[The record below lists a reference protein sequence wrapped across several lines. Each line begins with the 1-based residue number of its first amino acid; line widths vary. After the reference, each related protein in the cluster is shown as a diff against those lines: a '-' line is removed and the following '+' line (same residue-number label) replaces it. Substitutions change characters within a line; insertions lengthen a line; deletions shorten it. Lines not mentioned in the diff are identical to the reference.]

1 MLRVVRSTFLAS
13 TALVFRGCPG
23 LLWGRAAIILCGLLV
38 CVGVPGY
45 SSENDA
51 LNHNRLLGRG
61 MNLGAA
67 LEAPREGDWGVTIK
81 PDYFRI
87 IKQAGFNSVRV
98 PIKWSAH
105 AASQPPYT
113 IDAKFF
119 DRIDEV
125 VQQAL
130 DNGLVIVLDLHH
142 YYAMMKDPDQNASR
156 LIALWTQ
163 ISAHYS
169 NYSDHVYFELLNEPQ
184 NNLSDDK
191 WNRVLLDV
199 LHAVRERNAT
209 RTVIIGPGNW
219 NSLHNLVNLRLPDED
234 TNLIVTFHYY
244 GPGRF
249 TLQATEIPGSDK
261 WKGTTWTNTQ
271 LERSAIEQDFDEAA
285 AWSRENRRPLYLGE
299 FGSTQA
305 ADMQSRELWTRAVVD
320 EAQKR
325 GFSWSYWEFCSTFG
339 AYDPVALAWRAPL
352 LRALTG
358 ATQN

>member
-1 MLRVVRSTFLAS
+1 MSPVVRSIIIASAMWFL
-13 TALVFRGCPG
+13 RGSRWP
-23 LLWGRAAIILCGLLV
+23 LWRRAAIVLCGLLV
-38 CVGVPGY
+38 CTGVPGY
-45 SSENDA
+45 GAENDA
-51 LNHNRLLGRG
+51 ASHNRLLGRG

-191 WNRVLLDV
+191 WN
-199 LHAVRERNAT
+199 
-209 RTVIIGPGNW
+209 
-219 NSLHNLVNLRLPDED
+219 
-234 TNLIVTFHYY
+234 
-244 GPGRF
+244 
-249 TLQATEIPGSDK
+249 
-261 WKGTTWTNTQ
+261 
-271 LERSAIEQDFDEAA
+271 
-285 AWSRENRRPLYLGE
+285 
-299 FGSTQA
+299 
-305 ADMQSRELWTRAVVD
+305 
-320 EAQKR
+320 
-325 GFSWSYWEFCSTFG
+325 
-339 AYDPVALAWRAPL
+339 
-352 LRALTG
+352 
-358 ATQN
+358 